1 MGKLNMDNKISL
13 FTLAF
18 WTTIILAILKI
29 TDIIEIS
36 NLTVFLPLIVVFGL
50 FFIVI
55 FLIGLLVFVYYLNN
69 KEEVDKFIDDNME
82 NRS

>member
-1 MGKLNMDNKISL
+1 MDNKISL

-18 WTTIILAILKI
+18 WTTIILAILKL
-29 TDIIEIS
+29 TNIIEIS

-55 FLIGLLVFVYYLNN
+55 FFIGLLVFVYYLNN
-69 KEEVDKFIDDNME
+69 KEEVDNFIEDNME
-82 NRS
+82 K

>member
-1 MGKLNMDNKISL
+1 MDNKISL

-18 WTTIILAILKI
+18 WTTIILAILKLANV
-29 TDIIEIS
+29 IEIS
-36 NLTVFLPLIVVFGL
+36 NLAVFLPLIITFGL

-55 FLIGLLVFVYYLNN
+55 FFIGLLVTIFYLNN

>member
-13 FTLAF
+13 FTLTF

-55 FLIGLLVFVYYLNN
+55 FFIGLLVTIFYLNN

>member
-1 MGKLNMDNKISL
+1 MDTKISL

-18 WTTIILAILKI
+18 WTTIILAILKLANV
-29 TDIIEIS
+29 IEIS
-36 NLTVFLPLIVVFGL
+36 NLAVFLPLIITFGL
-50 FFIVI
+50 FFIAI
-55 FLIGLLVFVYYLNN
+55 FFIGLLVVVYYLNN

>member
-18 WTTIILAILKI
+18 WTTIILAILKL
-29 TDIIEIS
+29 TNIIEIS
-36 NLTVFLPLIVVFGL
+36 NFAVFLPLIVVFGL

-55 FLIGLLVFVYYLNN
+55 FFIGLLVFVYYLNN
-69 KEEVDKFIDDNME
+69 KDEVDKFIEDNME
-82 NRS
+82 K

>member
-1 MGKLNMDNKISL
+1 MDNKISL

-55 FLIGLLVFVYYLNN
+55 FFIGLLVFVYYLNN
-69 KEEVDKFIDDNME
+69 KEEVDKFIEDNME
-82 NRS
+82 K

>member
-1 MGKLNMDNKISL
+1 MDTKISL

-18 WTTIILAILKI
+18 WTTIILAILKLTNVI
-29 TDIIEIS
+29 DIS
-36 NLTVFLPLIVVFGL
+36 NFAVFLPLIVVFGL

-55 FLIGLLVFVYYLNN
+55 FFIGLLVTIFYLNN
-69 KEEVDKFIDDNME
+69 KEEVDKFIEDNME

>member
-1 MGKLNMDNKISL
+1 MDNKISL

-18 WTTIILAILKI
+18 WTTIILAILKL
-29 TDIIEIS
+29 TNIIEIS
-36 NLTVFLPLIVVFGL
+36 NFAVFLPVIVVFGL

-55 FLIGLLVFVYYLNN
+55 FFIGLLVTIFYLNN

>member
-1 MGKLNMDNKISL
+1 MDNKISL

-50 FFIVI
+50 FFIII
-55 FLIGLLVFVYYLNN
+55 FFIGLLVTIFYLNN
-69 KEEVDKFIDDNME
+69 KEEVDKFIEDNME

>member
-1 MGKLNMDNKISL
+1 MDNKISL

-18 WTTIILAILKI
+18 WTTIILAILKLANV
-29 TDIIEIS
+29 IEIS

-55 FLIGLLVFVYYLNN
+55 FFIGLLVTIFYLNN

>member
-1 MGKLNMDNKISL
+1 MDNKVSL

-55 FLIGLLVFVYYLNN
+55 FFIGLLVTIFYLNN

-82 NRS
+82 K

>member
-1 MGKLNMDNKISL
+1 MDNKISL

-18 WTTIILAILKI
+18 WTTIILAILKL
-29 TDIIEIS
+29 TNIIEIS
-36 NLTVFLPLIVVFGL
+36 NFAVFLPVIVVFGL

-69 KEEVDKFIDDNME
+69 KEEVDKFIEDNME
-82 NRS
+82 K